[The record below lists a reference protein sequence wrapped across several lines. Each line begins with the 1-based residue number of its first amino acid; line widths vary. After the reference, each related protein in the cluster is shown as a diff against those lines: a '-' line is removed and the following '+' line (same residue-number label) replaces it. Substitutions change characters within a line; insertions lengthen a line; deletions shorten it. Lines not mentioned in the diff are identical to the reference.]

1 MELKNDDFLL
11 GLDNKK
17 NWTPVWCLVL
27 WLSSSV
33 WHCVGL
39 VWHRHAFLVRIWTSV
54 WCLVRLLSRSV
65 WDILTLHIFCSI
77 KCLSIS
83 LLFLTNR
90 NHLPMFLSYFPNFT
104 FFTLQF
110 IFLFRYGWFGS
121 HHRRDITMPHNLS
134 HTLAAHNTYC
144 CVSVL

>member
-1 MELKNDDFLL
+1 MVPGAFTLLFSVALRWTRLAPSRVRCSNRSNLNFCVVSGAFTFLL
-11 GLDNKK
+11 G
-17 NWTPVWCLVL
+17 
-27 WLSSSV
+27 
-33 WHCVGL
+33 
-39 VWHRHAFLVRIWTSV
+39 F
-54 WCLVRLLSRSV
+54 
-65 WDILTLHIFCSI
+65 LTLHIFCSI